1 MAGDSGRFGVD
12 VDRRV
17 TAGPG
22 VVVLTL
28 TGELDHDTADPLRT
42 ALDEQIEA
50 GAARIVVD
58 CAALTFCDSTGLNA
72 LLRARL
78 QAQEAGGRVELADLR
93 PPVNRMFEITGAR
106 TVFTVHDDLRAALAA
121 ADRRPEQR

>member
-1 MAGDSGRFGVD
+1 MVGDSGRFD
-12 VDRRV
+12 VDV
-17 TAGPG
+17 TAGSG

-50 GAARIVVD
+50 GAPRIVVD

-78 QAQEAGGRVELADLR
+78 QAHESGGRVELADLR
-93 PPVNRMFEITGAR
+93 PPVSRMFEITGAR

>member
-1 MAGDSGRFGVD
+1 MVGDSGRFD
-12 VDRRV
+12 VEV
-17 TAGPG
+17 SGGSG

-28 TGELDHDTADPLRT
+28 AGELDHDTAEPLRT
-42 ALDEQIEA
+42 ALDQQIES
-50 GAARIVVD
+50 GAPRIVVD

-78 QAQEAGGRVELADLR
+78 RAQEAGGRVELAGLR
-93 PPVNRMFEITGAR
+93 PPVSRMFEITGAR
-106 TVFTVHDDLRAALAA
+106 TVFTVHDDLRAALVA